1 MHTVVGCALGVPLR
15 VHVHGEKQRGARA
28 SLGCLPWR
36 RHARDQHIQVA
47 IQRVAPHHAG
57 GRLLAGAWCARRRAW
72 APDVAQRAG
81 AGTPVDVHGQAAPRC
96 ARRSSCCV
104 EASLRVLR
112 RSGGRVRAALEGSAK
127 EAQVASARRTSNAAP
142 SAALPVARGPVAHR
156 ASTWASTRA
165 SEKALGAAVAR
176 RGAAKPCRSQ
186 YTLAATAS
194 SSAAAARRSGTTLR
208 RPEAAAGA
216 TGGIRRASLY
226 LDPAIH
232 SALLHAMYALS
243 ADSATCGRPGP
254 IAAPAAASTRRRRGG
269 GEMRCSTYKEAQR
282 AHGRSSETT
291 SQRRRRVCGRRRLV
305 EPGVG

>member
-127 EAQVASARRTSNAAP
+127 EAQVASAPHLERGALRRA
-142 SAALPVARGPVAHR
+142 ARGAR
-156 ASTWASTRA
+156 AGGTQGVHVGQHAGLR
-165 SEKALGAAVAR
+165 EGA
-176 RGAAKPCRSQ
+176 RGGCCQ
-186 YTLAATAS
+186 
-194 SSAAAARRSGTTLR
+194 ARRSQTLSL
-208 RPEAAAGA
+208 PVHAGSNRQQQRSCRQA
-216 TGGIRRASLY
+216 QRH
-226 LDPAIH
+226 D
-232 SALLHAMYALS
+232 
-243 ADSATCGRPGP
+243 
-254 IAAPAAASTRRRRGG
+254 AAPAR
-269 GEMRCSTYKEAQR
+269 
-282 AHGRSSETT
+282 GRSWSH
-291 SQRRRRVCGRRRLV
+291 RRHTARVALHSTGDRALQHAQL
-305 EPGVG
+305 